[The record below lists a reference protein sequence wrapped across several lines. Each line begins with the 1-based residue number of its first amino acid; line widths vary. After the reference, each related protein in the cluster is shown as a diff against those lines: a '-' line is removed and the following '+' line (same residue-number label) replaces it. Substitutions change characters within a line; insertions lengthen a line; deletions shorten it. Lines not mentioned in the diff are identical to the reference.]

1 MQKRAVSVGKL
12 VARFRSFRRV
22 MTTLSSFC
30 ERAVAHRFKI
40 TNRLQLLPCEAVVGS
55 LAFLGRVLL
64 VTPWTRQLPRWV
76 SFRDEQ

>member
-1 MQKRAVSVGKL
+1 
-12 VARFRSFRRV
+12 
-22 MTTLSSFC
+22 MTTLGAFF

-40 TNRLQLLPCEAVVGS
+40 TNRLQLLPCEAVIGW

-64 VTPWTRQLPRWV
+64 VTPWTRQLPRRV